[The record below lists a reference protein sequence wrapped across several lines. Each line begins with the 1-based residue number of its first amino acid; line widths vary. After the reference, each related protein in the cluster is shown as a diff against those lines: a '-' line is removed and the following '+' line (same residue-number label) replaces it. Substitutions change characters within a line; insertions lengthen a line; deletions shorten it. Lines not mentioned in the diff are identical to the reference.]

1 MWVDP
6 TGKLVDITPKPDG
19 ETRIVFAGDPTYP
32 PDFDFT
38 KRPNNRRWR
47 IYQPADR
54 AELAQAEI
62 TAFTESQLKYET
74 GRAIR
79 KGVTLVDIT

>member
-6 TGKLVDITPKPDG
+6 SGKLVEHYPKPDG

-47 IYQPADR
+47 SISQRIAG

-62 TAFTESQLKYET
+62 TTFTEFNSNTKPDEQSE
-74 GRAIR
+74 RASR
-79 KGVTLVDIT
+79 